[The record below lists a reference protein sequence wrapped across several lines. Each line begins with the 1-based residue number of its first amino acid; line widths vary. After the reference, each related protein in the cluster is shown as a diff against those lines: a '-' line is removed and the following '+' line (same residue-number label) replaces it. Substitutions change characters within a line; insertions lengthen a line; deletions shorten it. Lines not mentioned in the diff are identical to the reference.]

1 MLKLPTTPDRLI
13 DKQYV
18 ALMQNGDISLVTGFN
33 APQKTLFKD
42 WYFMMAGK
50 QLIFNR
56 RKL

>member
-33 APQKTLFKD
+33 APPKNVVLGLVLYDGRETTH
-42 WYFMMAGK
+42 
-50 QLIFNR
+50 I
-56 RKL
+56 